1 MELFSFAG
9 MLFLVIV
16 FGALVFAASRYQRCP
31 SNKVIVVYG
40 KVAGSAAARSVHV
53 GGGLGCA

>member
-31 SNKVIVVYG
+31 SNKVIVV
-40 KVAGSAAARSVHV
+40 VASLVVSFVV
-53 GGGLGCA
+53 VLVISSI